1 MLLKVYDIEGVF
13 MQGHDIIVIGASAG
27 GVETLKQLVSL
38 LPKDLAAAVFIVLHV
53 PAHGH
58 SVLPKILSRAGVL
71 PAVHAED
78 GQQIEPGKIY
88 IAPPDR
94 HLLVKEDCIM
104 LSRGPKENG
113 HRPAVDPLFRSASR
127 AYARRVVGVV
137 LSGVLDDGTSGLMAV
152 KMRQGIAVVQD
163 PDEAIYTGMP
173 NSAITNV
180 DVDYI
185 LPVAEIAA
193 LLVRLAQDAIPEET
207 VISSSN
213 GNLDKEV
220 EIAEMTTQAIPSGVP
235 AVWACPECGGT
246 LWELHEGNLMRFRCR
261 VGHAFSAQSLLVE
274 QSEQIEDAFW
284 AALRALEE
292 SASLARRMAEHAQ
305 DRGQNHVAQRFQ
317 DQAANA
323 EARADVVRKVIE
335 SGILNIAVDHKFD
348 EQLE

>member
-1 MLLKVYDIEGVF
+1 

-38 LPKDLAAAVFIVLHV
+38 FPKDLAASIFIVLHV

-58 SVLPKILSRAGVL
+58 SVLPKILSRAGAL

-78 GQQIEPGKIY
+78 GQKIEPGHIY
-88 IAPPDR
+88 IAPPDT
-94 HLLVKEDCIM
+94 HLLVKEDYIS

-113 HRPAVDPLFRSASR
+113 HRPAVDPLFRSAAR
-127 AYARRVVGVV
+127 AYGSRVVGVV

-163 PDEAIYTGMP
+163 PEEAMYTGMP
-173 NSAITNV
+173 SSAIANV
-180 DVDYI
+180 EVDYV
-185 LPVAEIAA
+185 LPIVKLAA
-193 LLVRLAQDAIPEET
+193 MLVHLTHET
-207 VISSSN
+207 VQKEMAIASSN

-246 LWELHEGNLMRFRCR
+246 LWELHEGHIMRFRCR

-292 SASLARRMAEHAQ
+292 SASLARRMAEYAAE
-305 DRGQNHVAQRFQ
+305 RGQNHVAQRFY
-317 DQAANA
+317 DQVANT

-335 SGILNIAVDHKFD
+335 GGILNIAVDHKYD